1 MKIYARP
8 VGVVH
13 QGCIICV
20 LNDALVSAALL
31 AGRQDQGAGARSY
44 TLRDVQYRELDCG
57 AAD

>member
-1 MKIYARP
+1 MEIHSRP

-20 LNDALVSAALL
+20 LDDALMSATLM